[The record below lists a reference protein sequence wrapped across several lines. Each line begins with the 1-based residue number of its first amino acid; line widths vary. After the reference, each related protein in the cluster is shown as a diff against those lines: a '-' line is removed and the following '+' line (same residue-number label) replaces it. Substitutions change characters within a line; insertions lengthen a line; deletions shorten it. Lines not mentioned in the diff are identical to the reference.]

1 MQTATRE
8 RGPNN
13 STTNADD
20 NNDDPVSL
28 EPLSSALQ
36 PPFQYNASLHWN
48 DAAASQAH
56 PTIESIDSP
65 HPHSSPGPGL
75 RLQTETL
82 AKLQSQTQTQT
93 FSTSTNTIASTDPQI
108 RQTII
113 ASGIPYRSSSV
124 RSTLSASHFTGGSL
138 SPASAVSSPGLG
150 PIIDITPL
158 PSPVTAAGSPR
169 PWRRSIDSQ
178 DPRDPLPEIAELS
191 TPMTS
196 TQELVA
202 SGQVSPKKR
211 RVPASLAS
219 STKGTIYDVNAS
231 SHARNRSISD
241 YAPNPIQVLRNR
253 NIVVSGT
260 GLSLLEHPIAP
271 PGQHMHREEYLAI
284 QRGLTA
290 PGPKPPTPPR
300 SNRGADSSDLESDSS
315 SPDVRK
321 TSLPLRYEARTVQGG
336 KLRHW
341 RAVRQLGKGTFS
353 TVMLAT
359 SQDAGGAATSSQ
371 SMDFLRD
378 HGEESQINFNSLVA
392 VKVCEFGP
400 AGGADAQKVETSLK
414 RELEIMKAIDHPS
427 LVHLKAFNILDRR
440 AFLVLNYCPGGDLF
454 ELANLKPELLIPGL
468 IRRIFT
474 ELVAAVQYLHAQYI
488 VHRDVKLE
496 NVLVN
501 IPTEAIATVSDWQSY
516 PSPVVTL
523 TDLGLGRWIPK
534 PPESPLL
541 ETRCGSEDYAAPEVL
556 LGQQY
561 DGRATDA
568 WALGVLLYAI
578 MEERLPFDQ
587 LPSSKRKSQK
597 SHRIARCEWAW
608 VKWGTEDGEWN
619 SARGAE
625 LEGARAIVEGLL
637 VRARSRWSLDKVAES
652 EWVRGGMMLD
662 EPLQRVDEH
671 DADDQQR

>member
-1 MQTATRE
+1 MRQKIAKMSTDTTEAVAALRNRLVPKFIVTAAETVTLPPNLPRPGAIQFLGSCQPEPRYCRAMQAATRE

-13 STTNADD
+13 STTIADD
-20 NNDDPVSL
+20 NNDDPASL
-28 EPLSSALQ
+28 EPLSSVLQ
-36 PPFQYNASLHWN
+36 PPFQYNASLHSN
-48 DAAASQAH
+48 DTGASQAH
-56 PTIESIDSP
+56 PTTESIDSP
-65 HPHSSPGPGL
+65 HAHSSYGPGL

-93 FSTSTNTIASTDPQI
+93 FSTSTNAIPSTDPQLK
-108 RQTII
+108 QTII

-124 RSTLSASHFTGGSL
+124 RSTLSASHLTGGSL

-150 PIIDITPL
+150 PMIDITPL

-178 DPRDPLPEIAELS
+178 DPRDPLPEIAEIS

-196 TQELVA
+196 TQELVGSA
-202 SGQVSPKKR
+202 QVSPKKR
-211 RVPASLAS
+211 RVPASLA
-219 STKGTIYDVNAS
+219 TKGTIYDVNAS

-284 QRGLTA
+284 QRGLTS

-359 SQDAGGAATSSQ
+359 TQDAGSAATSSQ

-378 HGEESQINFNSLVA
+378 YGEESRINSNSLVA

-414 RELEIMKAIDHPS
+414 RELEIMKAINHPS
-427 LVHLKAFNILDRR
+427 LVHLKAFNILERR

-496 NVLVN
+496 SPYILTP
-501 IPTEAIATVSDWQSY
+501 ILTE
-516 PSPVVTL
+516 
-523 TDLGLGRWIPK
+523 
-534 PPESPLL
+534 
-541 ETRCGSEDYAAPEVL
+541 
-556 LGQQY
+556 
-561 DGRATDA
+561 
-568 WALGVLLYAI
+568 
-578 MEERLPFDQ
+578 
-587 LPSSKRKSQK
+587 
-597 SHRIARCEWAW
+597 
-608 VKWGTEDGEWN
+608 
-619 SARGAE
+619 
-625 LEGARAIVEGLL
+625 
-637 VRARSRWSLDKVAES
+637 RS
-652 EWVRGGMMLD
+652 GC
-662 EPLQRVDEH
+662 
-671 DADDQQR
+671 